1 MATITTKF
9 GVGDIVYYA
18 NTTTESKSHP
28 CPDCLGSR
36 AWEAKSPAGG
46 VFKVSCPRCDASYQ
60 SNRALNLKYSVWTG
74 TARRLTIGLVRAN
87 AGGDRGHEY
96 MCHETGIG
104 SGTLYYEDRLFD
116 TEEEALRHA
125 HGLAQVG
132 NMDAN
137 GWVAQQYSETVKFC
151 DYQLKDAEMEA
162 AKSVGRRMADE
173 ARYLVED
180 IEGAVDIEDV
190 KSAIKRWRER
200 GEEAAQ

>member
-9 GVGDIVYYA
+9 GVGDVVYFA
-18 NTTTESKSHP
+18 NTTTEAKAHP

-36 AWEAKSPAGG
+36 TWEARSPAGG
-46 VFKVSCPRCDASYQ
+46 VFKVACPRCDANYQ

-104 SGTLYYEDRLFD
+104 SGSLYYEDRLFA

-125 HGLAQVG
+125 NGLAEAG
-132 NMDAN
+132 NMDAK
-137 GWVAQQYSETVKFC
+137 GWVAQHYSETVKFC

-162 AKSVGRRMADE
+162 ARSTGRRMADE

-180 IEGAVDIEDV
+180 VEGAVDIEDV
-190 KSAIKRWRER
+190 KSAVKRWRER
-200 GEEAAQ
+200 GEEAA